1 MVDLFTTTLVVVL
14 TVLTIKTRVNDKD
27 GDTGCLQERVIRHL
41 HRCYSK

>member
-27 GDTGCLQERVIRHL
+27 GDTDGVIRHL